1 MAVNT
6 TFSMMV
12 QLLSESVDANTSLTD
27 IMKTALKARLAVLP
41 AFEPNEFT
49 SGNVESSTGATIDQA
64 NDSITIASGD
74 SATIEWDPITF
85 GTPVRI
91 EGADTEIGALVG
103 NVGQGTNSPVANADI
118 TLQYRDV
125 ASGTWKAFGRTVRID
140 ETSYFQL
147 RALIATQG
155 DDADLPQL
163 HIIAE
168 QL

>member
-12 QLLSESVDANTSLTD
+12 QLLSESVDANSSLTD

-41 AFEPNEFT
+41 AFEPHGFT
-49 SGNVESSTGATIDQA
+49 AQNVESSTGATVDEA
-64 NDSITIASGD
+64 TDSITVPNGAG
-74 SATIEWDPITF
+74 ATVEWNGITF

-91 EGADTEIGALVG
+91 EGTDTEIGALVG
-103 NVGQGTNSPVANADI
+103 NVGQGVNSPVANADI
-118 TLQYRDV
+118 TLQYRSS
-125 ASGTWKAFGRTVRID
+125 ASGTWKAFGRNVVVD
-140 ETSYFQL
+140 EVSYFQL
-147 RALIATQG
+147 RAIVAVQG
-155 DDADLPQL
+155 ADADLPQL